1 MVGSLQDQLLGAGL
15 VNKQKAKNI
24 QTAKKK
30 AVKQSRANNT
40 QMVNEAS
47 TLADKARDEQRRK
60 SQSLNDKHKLE
71 VEQKAVQ
78 AQIRQMIV
86 LNSIEKLDDKE
97 ADRALAYNF
106 TDDKKIK
113 TLYVSSENHDLIS
126 RGSIAIAILDNVFK
140 NKEMSGDNY
149 HLIPAVVANKIKER
163 DNSSV
168 VLLNDALVEKAED
181 DGEELYADY
190 QIPDDLMW

>member
-1 MVGSLQDQLLGAGL
+1 
-15 VNKQKAKNI
+15 
-24 QTAKKK
+24 
-30 AVKQSRANNT
+30 
-40 QMVNEAS
+40 MVNEAS

-126 RGSIAIAILDNVFK
+126 RGSIAIAI
-140 NKEMSGDNY
+140 
-149 HLIPAVVANKIKER
+149 H
-163 DNSSV
+163 
-168 VLLNDALVEKAED
+168 
-181 DGEELYADY
+181 
-190 QIPDDLMW
+190 